1 MTIINW
7 SGSEEVPTHK
17 GKRVYSVWIEDGLEA
32 NDYYLTLEEAIV
44 LKAELKLDGYDSEIV
59 NMKEAG

>member
-1 MTIINW
+1 MIEW
-7 SGSEEVPTHK
+7 SGSEEVATHL
-17 GKRVYSVWIEDGLEA
+17 GKRAYSVWIEDGLEA